1 MHPTISYYLATARAD
16 DLRREAQRDQLA
28 RAARHARRHQPGQP
42 APRLPATRRRLL
54 TFLRARST

>member
-1 MHPTISYYLATARAD
+1 MHPTTSYYLATARIAD
-16 DLRREAQRDQLA
+16 MRREAERDALV
-28 RAARHARRHQPGQP
+28 RAARHARTDQPGRP